1 MRLLIQDTLKNM
13 YKLDDKNK
21 KDILKH
27 ANNISDENFKGNH
40 YDIEAFSL
48 LTGFNII
55 LFNYDYTVDNNINIV
70 KNDNSTIVYLIQNEN
85 KNHIDALIPKNNC
98 LYINYEFYKTI
109 AKNIN
114 DKIICKY
121 NENNNLNDKI
131 INNSMLDNNSKP
143 KFKNQKEDKNR
154 KDLIIDDSVNKTVAE
169 NIKCKNIINSRK
181 VINFL
186 NHDYAILFKGSAS
199 PIFTIKEYLKIEND
213 KIINDNNI
221 VKFTVLCEKF
231 KFKGDKTDIQDLINN
246 EIIKNNSIII
256 DVDINTKDI
265 INKYKLSMEVLRNIG
280 PCIDLQCSGIN
291 LLGNKVYRVFNNYK
305 L

>member
-1 MRLLIQDTLKNM
+1 MEVENKFKYNKDDFIKCETNINNNNNCLFISFCNLLGINTCFSKLMRLLIQDTLKNM
-13 YKLDDKNK
+13 YKLDEKNK

-55 LFNYDYTVDNNINIV
+55 LLNYDYTVDNNINIV

-109 AKNIN
+109 AKTIN

-131 INNSMLDNNSKP
+131 INNSMLDNNSKS

-154 KDLIIDDSVNKTVAE
+154 KDLKIDDNVNKTVAE
-169 NIKCKNIINSRK
+169 NIKCKNI
-181 VINFL
+181 
-186 NHDYAILFKGSAS
+186 Y
-199 PIFTIKEYLKIEND
+199 
-213 KIINDNNI
+213 
-221 VKFTVLCEKF
+221 
-231 KFKGDKTDIQDLINN
+231 
-246 EIIKNNSIII
+246 
-256 DVDINTKDI
+256 
-265 INKYKLSMEVLRNIG
+265 
-280 PCIDLQCSGIN
+280 
-291 LLGNKVYRVFNNYK
+291 
-305 L
+305 